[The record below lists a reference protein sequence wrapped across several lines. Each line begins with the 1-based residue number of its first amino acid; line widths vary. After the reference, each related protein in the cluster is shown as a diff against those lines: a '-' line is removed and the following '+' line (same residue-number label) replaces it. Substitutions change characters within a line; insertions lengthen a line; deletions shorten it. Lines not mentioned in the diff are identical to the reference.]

1 MKISKTLLS
10 AVMIGIAVHAA
21 SSCKKEATSP
31 DKVKQAQKK
40 LLEKHSVPAPDPCPA
55 CGMG

>member
-1 MKISKTLLS
+1 MKLSKSLLS

-21 SSCKKEATSP
+21 TSCKKDKPSTDKAKQEAEKKSQEKTS
-31 DKVKQAQKK
+31 
-40 LLEKHSVPAPDPCPA
+40 HPDPCPA

>member
-21 SSCKKEATSP
+21 SSCKK
-31 DKVKQAQKK
+31 DKTDPEKKIPPVVKKK
-40 LLEKHSVPAPDPCPA
+40 TQEPYNCPA

>member
-1 MKISKTLLS
+1 MKLSKTLLS

-21 SSCKKEATSP
+21 SSCKKETTSP
-31 DKVKQAQKK
+31 EKVKQEAKK
-40 LLEKHSVPAPDPCPA
+40 KSAEKAPVPDPCPA

>member
-1 MKISKTLLS
+1 MKLSKTLLS

-21 SSCKKEATSP
+21 SCKKDTTTP
-31 DKVKQAQKK
+31 DKSKQQEAEKK
-40 LLEKHSVPAPDPCPA
+40 STEKTSTPDGCPA